1 MINDIAFQTNLL
13 ALNAS
18 VEAAR
23 AGEHGKGFA
32 VVATEVRKLAHRS
45 AKASS
50 EIGKLIESSLE
61 NINSGRDFVEKSD
74 EALGSMKKETEE
86 ILQDLKN
93 QSSENLEAIL
103 RAVIEFSEMMENI
116 EAASQEH
123 ASGINQ
129 VNQAIS
135 EMDQMTQE
143 NASMVEQN
151 AVASQNMAQ
160 EAKRLRKMFITT
172 KDMNYQLEQASN
184 HLPNQEIGPGNY
196 NSRKGL
202 PLRAKEDQILEP
214 KSKYEMIENNQYKG
228 DFQ

>member
-1 MINDIAFQTNLL
+1 MI
-13 ALNAS
+13 
-18 VEAAR
+18 
-23 AGEHGKGFA
+23 
-32 VVATEVRKLAHRS
+32 
-45 AKASS
+45 
-50 EIGKLIESSLE
+50 
-61 NINSGRDFVEKSD
+61 
-74 EALGSMKKETEE
+74 
-86 ILQDLKN
+86 KN
-93 QSSENLEAIL
+93 QSSENLEAIP

-160 EAKRLRKMFITT
+160 EANRLRKMFITT
-172 KDMNYQLEQASN
+172 KDMNFQLEQATN

-196 NSRKGL
+196 HSRKGL
-202 PLRAKEDQILEP
+202 PNVLEKTRFSSP
-214 KSKYEMIENNQYKG
+214 KVSMK
-228 DFQ
+228 